1 MSNNHAAS
9 FAGCVILILAG
20 LAAIYVWQNYVH
32 EWIVFAAG
40 IVLIIFGIIAGVKT
54 FFNWIF

>member
-54 FFNWIF
+54 FFN